1 VKCLPPQNKPE
12 TAEVRICNQYL
23 KVELAETPRQTA
35 VLALGGIAHGAVL
48 MATGIKPGAHK
59 FAHAAKHQLATGH
72 LLFDSYHCSRYNT
85 NTKRLTE
92 SAFHDVFT
100 AIRAH
105 LNS

>member
-1 VKCLPPQNKPE
+1 M
-12 TAEVRICNQYL
+12 CNQYL
-23 KVELAETPRQTA
+23 KVELAESTRQT
-35 VLALGGIAHGAVL
+35 VILALGGIAHGAVL
-48 MATGIKPGAHK
+48 MAAGIKPSAHK
-59 FAHAAKHQLATGH
+59 FGHAAKHQLATGH

-92 SAFHDVFT
+92 SAFHDVFA